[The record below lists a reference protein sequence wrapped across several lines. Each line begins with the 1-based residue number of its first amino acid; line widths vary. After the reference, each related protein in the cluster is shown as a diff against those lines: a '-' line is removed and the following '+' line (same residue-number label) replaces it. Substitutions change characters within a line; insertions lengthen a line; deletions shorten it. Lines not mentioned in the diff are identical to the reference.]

1 MPSIINN
8 VNILNTIYLLPS
20 KINHLRIVGK
30 SYSIKKN
37 KRHRTIFS
45 KVLTKEY
52 IISDLRPHAILG
64 VLSDIFFISLSSS
77 SRLIHNHVVSQ
88 WGLPVDFLLI
98 WDWRNSD
105 IKAGSPVLY
114 IYINQLSI
122 GKQERPVHSQPMPS
136 VKSFPCSKTN
146 SKPNISGKG
155 KERDDW
161 HCCLH
166 RLPACLTVG
175 FVPWEPKVTPATYL
189 QTLPAICYF

>member
-37 KRHRTIFS
+37 KRHRIIFS

-77 SRLIHNHVVSQ
+77 SRLIHNHAVSQ

-114 IYINQLSI
+114 IYKLAFHWETRKASALIAHALSE
-122 GKQERPVHSQPMPS
+122 KLPLQQDNLKAKHLRERE
-136 VKSFPCSKTN
+136 
-146 SKPNISGKG
+146 G
-155 KERDDW
+155 ER
-161 HCCLH
+161 
-166 RLPACLTVG
+166 
-175 FVPWEPKVTPATYL
+175 
-189 QTLPAICYF
+189 